1 MNNNF
6 TQKAKNILAAALI
19 TAIMPCCICGCSEE
33 TESYAVPTA
42 ETSFSDTERS
52 EVSVQENSEASSETS
67 SCTSSSDEKAAR
79 IGKTINGLIK
89 GIVGAFDD
97 PDRDSDGDKLTDSDE
112 EVLGLDPKNPQTF
125 GVPDAEYK
133 VKQTV
138 FADSDALKQVNTKDS
153 PYTLSL
159 EITAAGNVNKTLT
172 AGKSGY
178 SHVVENNTQ
187 LGRTI
192 DLKYTGGDIGEV
204 ILHFKIGDEYIENE
218 LNLYPDEKE
227 LQGVRR
233 FNVFKYFEDINM
245 LLPIETTI
253 DEETNTVSATVDEL
267 GTYCV
272 VDMEK
277 WLHNLSEF
285 AEGTSS
291 EVSGTDSKDTR

>member
-6 TQKAKNILAAALI
+6 TKKAKNILAAALI
-19 TAIMPCCICGCSEE
+19 TAIIPSCICGCTEE
-33 TESYAVPTA
+33 TESYAAPNA
-42 ETSFSDTERS
+42 NATES
-52 EVSVQENSEASSETS
+52 SAKENSEASSETS
-67 SCTSSSDEKAAR
+67 SSASSNGGNAAR
-79 IGKTINGLIK
+79 IKEAITGLVKDIT
-89 GIVGAFDD
+89 GAFDD

-112 EVLGLDPKNPQTF
+112 AVLGLDPKNPQTF

-138 FADSDALKQVNTKDS
+138 AADSGALKHVNIKES

-172 AGKSGY
+172 AEKSGY
-178 SHVVENNTQ
+178 SNVVDSDIQ

-192 DLKYTGGDIGEV
+192 DLNYTGGDISEV
-204 ILHFKIGDEYIENE
+204 ILYFKIGDEYIENQ

-233 FNVFKYFEDINM
+233 FNIFKYFEDINM

-253 DEETNTVSATVDEL
+253 DEKTNTISATVDEL

-272 VDMEK
+272 VDMEI

-285 AEGTSS
+285 MEDASS
-291 EVSGTDSKDTR
+291 EVSAADSKDAQ